1 MKRLVLLIALLMTSS
16 AWAQGKPKAVPAAPV
31 DPCAPIGRTAD
42 GRFVYSL
49 QCETLPAPVAPS
61 RASGGLSQSAASQSV
76 APAPVE
82 EDKGGL
88 FRNPF
93 PSLIRPSDDERL
105 PGVGPSTGGR

>member
-1 MKRLVLLIALLMTSS
+1 MKPLVLVIALSMTSS
-16 AWAQGKPKAVPAAPV
+16 AWAQGKPKAAPV

-61 RASGGLSQSAASQSV
+61 RANAGVSQSAASQSV
-76 APAPVE
+76 APAEE

-93 PSLIRPSDDERL
+93 PSLVRPSSDERSS
-105 PGVGPSTGGR
+105 GVGPSTGGR

>member
-1 MKRLVLLIALLMTSS
+1 MKTSGLVMVALLMS
-16 AWAQGKPKAVPAAPV
+16 APALAQSKQKAAAE

-49 QCETLPAPVAPS
+49 KCETLPAVAPP
-61 RASGGLSQSAASQSV
+61 RATTANGASAAAV
-76 APAPVE
+76 ERAPAVEE

-93 PSLIRPSDDERL
+93 PSLIRPSNAEQIQ
-105 PGVGPSTGGR
+105 GVGPPPSGR

>member
-1 MKRLVLLIALLMTSS
+1 MKRLVLVFALLMTPS
-16 AWAQGKPKAVPAAPV
+16 AWAQSKPKAAAV

-49 QCETLPAPVAPS
+49 ACDTLPAPVPPL
-61 RASGGLSQSAASQSV
+61 RADGGVQRNAASQSAA
-76 APAPVE
+76 PAPVEE

-93 PSLIRPSDDERL
+93 PSVIRPSNDERM
-105 PGVGPSTGGR
+105 PGVGPAAGGR